1 VLRAWSKMIAKETLP
16 NGLTLV
22 TEIVPHVR
30 SAAVGVWLKRGSR
43 HEELH
48 DTGLSHFV
56 EHMVFKG
63 THKRTAQ
70 QIAADVDSIGG
81 HLDAFT
87 AKEYA
92 AFHIKVLDEHL
103 PQAVE
108 ILADLLLNPLFD
120 AGDMTKEKKVIC
132 EEINLVEDTPDDLV
146 VELWSEAFWP
156 DHPLGRPILGT
167 KRSVNSISRDR
178 LRAFFRE
185 TYRAGNLLVAAAGHF
200 EHERVVDL
208 VRQRFGDL
216 GDGGLATPPLPP
228 QPRGGIVV
236 RSKKELEQIH
246 LCLGTPA
253 YSQTHDR
260 RYAAYV
266 LNTVLGGSLSS
277 RLFQTIR
284 ERRGLAYSISSG
296 VSSYS
301 DAGAL
306 TIYAGMSLDAVD
318 EVLDLTVSELR
329 ALRDEPIPEEE
340 LRRAKDHLKGSLVLA
355 LEGTSSRMNHIAR
368 QEIYFGHQL
377 ALDDLLAA
385 IEAVSAEDVRSAAA
399 ELLGGEVGLSLVG
412 NLGHYRPK
420 AESIRL

>member
-1 VLRAWSKMIAKETLP
+1 MIAKETLP

-22 TEIVPHVR
+22 SETVPHVR
-30 SAAVGVWLKRGSR
+30 SAAIGVWLKRGSR
-43 HEELH
+43 HEEQH

-63 THKRTAQ
+63 TRKRTAQ
-70 QIAADVDSIGG
+70 EIAADVDSIGG

-108 ILADLLLNPLFD
+108 ILADLLLHPRFD
-120 AGDMTKEKKVIC
+120 ASEMVKEKKVIC

-167 KRSVNSISRDR
+167 KRSVNSINRER
-178 LRAFFRE
+178 LQAFFRD
-185 TYRAGNLLVAAAGHF
+185 TYHAGNLLVAAAGHF
-200 EHERVVDL
+200 EHEAL
-208 VRQRFGDL
+208 VRLVSEHF
-216 GDGGLATPPLPP
+216 GGLAGGPRAEPP
-228 QPRGGIVV
+228 QPPRPKGGIVV

-253 YSQTHDR
+253 YSQIHER
-260 RYAAYV
+260 RYTFYV

-284 ERRGLAYSISSG
+284 EKRGLAYSISSG
-296 VSSYS
+296 VSAYS

-306 TIYAGMSLDAVD
+306 TVYAGMSLDAVD
-318 EVLDLTVSELR
+318 EVLALTVAELR
-329 ALRDEPIPEEE
+329 LLCDERIPDEE
-340 LRRAKDHLKGSLVLA
+340 LRRAKDHLTGSLVLA
-355 LEGTSSRMNHIAR
+355 LESTSSRMNHIAR
-368 QEIYFGHQL
+368 QEIYFGRQID
-377 ALDDLLAA
+377 LDDLLVA
-385 IEAVSAEDVRSAAA
+385 IEGVDAEDVRATAR
-399 ELLGGEVGLSLVG
+399 EILGGEVGLSLVG

-420 AESIRL
+420 AESIRI